1 MLKCRYGSQ
10 AGYSY
15 VEMMVT
21 AAVLVVL
28 ASMAVPMYQWDQ
40 KRRKEVHLRAY
51 LQQIRGA
58 IDRYKAYTDEGRIL
72 LEDVD
77 QMGYPPDFETLVEGV
92 TVSQPVLSGAGTG
105 QQGQVGQANRPGQA
119 GPAGQAGQLGGTG
132 NRSRNNDNDDA
143 FGESAEGQLI
153 RFLLREPID
162 PITGEPGWG
171 MRSYQDDWD
180 TDSWGS
186 ENLYDVY
193 SLSEKKAL
201 NGTYYRDW

>member
-1 MLKCRYGSQ
+1 MDEVRSMLNRKTGSQ
-10 AGYSY
+10 AGFSY

-28 ASMAVPMYQWDQ
+28 ASIAVPMYQWDS

-51 LQQIRGA
+51 LQQMRAA
-58 IDRYKAYTDEGRIL
+58 IDLYKKYTDEGRIL

-77 QMGYPPDFETLVEGV
+77 QMGYPPDLETLIDGV
-92 TVSQPVLSGAGTG
+92 TVSNPVVNNAGLG
-105 QQGQVGQANRPGQA
+105 GVGQNQPE
-119 GPAGQAGQLGGTG
+119 
-132 NRSRNNDNDDA
+132 NA
-143 FGESAEGQLI
+143 FGESAEGNLI

-162 PITGEPGWG
+162 PITGVPGWG
-171 MRSYQDDWD
+171 MRSYQDDWES
-180 TDSWGS
+180 DSWGT

-193 SLSEKKAL
+193 SLSDRKAL